1 MAPKRN
7 AHEAFGNTISQKPLS
22 AFAAARLAKHV
33 PAYQAPLEDR
43 ALSLDAT
50 SLAQVPYDG
59 THEDTTSD
67 VESQPVD
74 SVLTPMLK
82 PTTIVR
88 SPTHGKGAVEE
99 GPDGR
104 LTITLRNNETAAYV
118 GEYDLRVLE
127 GIATI
132 YGAVLTPTSS
142 PRRVYAPST
151 HALPVVIGRR
161 DGTVVQISHVESTM
175 RALDKLS
182 PLFRNIWR
190 KEDDPTR
197 TFQPLQ
203 NPADDESQHSLLPL
217 EVDQRTEMVLSRLA
231 TEVESTARLTR
242 IMAVGAK
249 SSGKSTFNRILCNAL
264 ISKPSLRKL
273 LYLDLDP
280 GQAEFGPSG
289 QLSLVEVTAP
299 ILGPPFTH
307 PACARSPRYRLLRAH
322 TIAATSFKDDPAHY
336 VACATELVQHADRQY
351 PLVVNSCGWVSGLGA
366 SVLQDLT
373 QALSITQV
381 VLLEP
386 LDAGLTA
393 ALQTSCSD
401 ATFHRLS
408 RQPVRPTART
418 PAESR
423 SMQTMAYFHHRAAK
437 PTSEPRWSSK
447 AISNRPPW
455 LVSYDGPH
463 AGIQAIISYGT
474 QPHPDFLAE
483 TLDGSLVA
491 LVRLDAQ
498 YQREVFNPSHHTA
511 TLESSTDD
519 SSESATA
526 TPSPG
531 LIKRTKDGLPYIRP
545 TPTGAT
551 APLDPRFSECVSL
564 ALVRGID
571 TQNKFLQL
579 VTPLS
584 ESQVAVLM
592 DQPLVIVRGSF
603 DAPEWAYLEDL
614 HLNGRESGVKSERPW
629 VSRTEAVG
637 IEGAVWRLRHPPLAS
652 DMR

>member
-7 AHEAFGNTISQKPLS
+7 AQEAFGNSVVPHQIS
-22 AFAAARLAKHV
+22 AFAAARLAKQSKHV
-33 PAYQAPLEDR
+33 AAYQEPLEDDER
-43 ALSLDAT
+43 LHDAA
-50 SLAQVPYDG
+50 SLAKVPYDG
-59 THEDTTSD
+59 NHGDTSSD
-67 VESQPVD
+67 AESEPGD
-74 SVLTPMLK
+74 SVLTSTLK
-82 PTTIVR
+82 PITIIH
-88 SPTHGKGAVEE
+88 SPAHGKGAVED

-118 GEYDLRVLE
+118 GEYDLRVME

-132 YGAVLTPTSS
+132 YGAVWVPTSS
-142 PRRVYAPST
+142 PRRVYAPR
-151 HALPVVIGRR
+151 RR
-161 DGTVVQISHVESTM
+161 DGTVVQISHVQSTI
-175 RALDKLS
+175 RVLDKLS

-190 KEDDPTR
+190 REDHPTR

-203 NPADDESQHSLLPL
+203 SPADGDSQHSLLPL
-217 EVDQRTEMVLSRLA
+217 EIDQRTETVLSRLS
-231 TEVESTARLTR
+231 TEVHSTARLTR

-264 ISKPSLRKL
+264 ISKPSLQKI

-280 GQAEFGPSG
+280 GQPEFGPSG

-307 PACARSPRYRLLRAH
+307 SSSARSPNYSLLRAH

-366 SVLQDLT
+366 SVLHDLT
-373 QALSITQV
+373 QALSITQI

-386 LDAGLTA
+386 LDTGFVAT
-393 ALQTSCSD
+393 LQTACSD
-401 ATFHRLS
+401 ATFHRLP
-408 RQPVRPTART
+408 RQPARPTART

-447 AISNRPPW
+447 AISSRRPW
-455 LVSYDGPH
+455 LVSYDGLH

-491 LVRLDAQ
+491 LVRLEAQ
-498 YQREVFNPSHHTA
+498 YEREVLSSSHHTA
-511 TLESSTDD
+511 TSEPSADD
-519 SSESATA
+519 SRESAT
-526 TPSPG
+526 TNSLSG
-531 LIKRTKDGLPYIRP
+531 QIKRTKDGLPYIPP
-545 TPTGAT
+545 TTSGGT

-564 ALVRGID
+564 ALIRGVD
-571 TQNKFLQL
+571 TQNKVLQL

-584 ESQVAVLM
+584 ERQVAALM
-592 DQPLVIVRGSF
+592 DQPLVIVRGGF

-614 HLNGRESGVKSERPW
+614 YMNGREAGMETERPW
-629 VSRTEAVG
+629 VSRTEAAG
-637 IEGAVWRLRHPPLAS
+637 IEGAVWRLRHPPLAG
-652 DMR
+652 

>member
-1 MAPKRN
+1 MAPKRKVQ
-7 AHEAFGNTISQKPLS
+7 EAFGKSVGQAQLS
-22 AFAAARLAKHV
+22 AFAAARLAKHSNHVLAYEV
-33 PAYQAPLEDR
+33 PLTDR
-43 ALSLDAT
+43 GLSLDAI

-59 THEDTTSD
+59 SHEDTTSD
-67 VESQPVD
+67 MGSEPVD
-74 SVLTPMLK
+74 NVLTPTLK
-82 PTTIVR
+82 PTTIIR
-88 SPTHGKGAVEE
+88 SPTLGKSAFQE

-104 LTITLRNNETAAYV
+104 LTVTLRNNETATYV
-118 GEYDLRVLE
+118 GEYDLRVLD
-127 GIATI
+127 GIATL

-142 PRRVYAPST
+142 PRR
-151 HALPVVIGRR
+151 RR
-161 DGTVVQISHVESTM
+161 DGTVVQISHVESTT
-175 RALDKLS
+175 RVLDNLS

-190 KEDDPTR
+190 KEDDPIR

-203 NPADDESQHSLLPL
+203 YPADDESQRSLLPL
-217 EVDQRTEMVLSRLA
+217 ELDQRTEMVLLRLA
-231 TEVESTARLTR
+231 TEVESTARLIR

-249 SSGKSTFNRILCNAL
+249 SSGKSTFNRTLCNSL
-264 ISKPSLRKL
+264 ISKSSLRKV

-280 GQAEFGPSG
+280 GQPEFGPSG
-289 QLSLVEVTAP
+289 QVSLVEVVAP
-299 ILGPPFTH
+299 ICGPPFTH
-307 PACARSPRYRLLRAH
+307 PASARSPNYRLLRAH

-336 VACATELVQHADRQY
+336 VACAIELVQHADRQY

-373 QALSITQV
+373 QSLSITQV

-386 LDAGLTA
+386 LDAGFTA
-393 ALQTSCSD
+393 TLQTSCSD
-401 ATFHRLS
+401 ATFHRLP

-423 SMQTMAYFHHRAAK
+423 SMQTMAYFHQRAAK
-437 PTSEPRWSSK
+437 ATSEPQWSSK
-447 AISNRPPW
+447 AISSRRPW

-474 QPHPDFLAE
+474 HPHPDFLAE

-491 LVRLDAQ
+491 LVRLEAQ
-498 YQREVFNPSHHTA
+498 YQHEMFNPSRN
-511 TLESSTDD
+511 STTFVPLADD
-519 SSESATA
+519 NSESAPA
-526 TPSPG
+526 IPG
-531 LIKRTKDGLPYIRP
+531 LIKRTKDGLPYI
-545 TPTGAT
+545 TPTTSGAT

-571 TQNKFLQL
+571 THNKVLHL

-584 ESQVAVLM
+584 ESQVATLM
-592 DQPLVIVRGSF
+592 DQPLVIVRGGF

-614 HLNGRESGVKSERPW
+614 YLNGRESGMASGRPW

>member
-7 AHEAFGNTISQKPLS
+7 AQEAFGNLVVPHQIS
-22 AFAAARLAKHV
+22 AFAAARLAKQSKHV
-33 PAYQAPLEDR
+33 AAYQEPLEDDER
-43 ALSLDAT
+43 LHDAA

-59 THEDTTSD
+59 NHGDTSSD
-67 VESQPVD
+67 AESEPGN
-74 SVLTPMLK
+74 SVLTSTLK
-82 PTTIVR
+82 PTTIIH
-88 SPTHGKGAVEE
+88 SPAHGKGAVEA

-104 LTITLRNNETAAYV
+104 LTITLRNNETTAYV

-132 YGAVLTPTSS
+132 YGAVLAPTSS

-151 HALPVVIGRR
+151 HTLPVVVGRR
-161 DGTVVQISHVESTM
+161 DGTVVQISHVQSTI
-175 RALDKLS
+175 RVLDKLS
-182 PLFRNIWR
+182 PLFRNMWR
-190 KEDDPTR
+190 REDYPTR

-203 NPADDESQHSLLPL
+203 SPAEGDSQHSPLPL
-217 EVDQRTEMVLSRLA
+217 EIDQRTETVLSRLS
-231 TEVESTARLTR
+231 TEVDSTARLTR
-242 IMAVGAK
+242 VMAVGAK

-264 ISKPSLRKL
+264 ISKPSLQKI

-280 GQAEFGPSG
+280 GQPEFGPSG

-307 PACARSPRYRLLRAH
+307 PASARSPNYSLLRAH

-366 SVLQDLT
+366 SVLHDLT

-393 ALQTSCSD
+393 ALQTSCTD
-401 ATFHRLS
+401 ATFHRLP
-408 RQPVRPTART
+408 RQPARPTART

-423 SMQTMAYFHHRAAK
+423 GMQTMAYFHHRAAK
-437 PTSEPRWSSK
+437 ATSEPRWSSK
-447 AISNRPPW
+447 AISSRRPW

-491 LVRLDAQ
+491 LVRLDSQ
-498 YQREVFNPSHHTA
+498 YERGVLSSSHHTA
-511 TLESSTDD
+511 TSEPSADD
-519 SSESATA
+519 SSESATTA
-526 TPSPG
+526 PPSD
-531 LIKRTKDGLPYIRP
+531 LIKRTKDSLPYIAP
-545 TPTGAT
+545 TTSGAT

-571 TQNKFLQL
+571 TPNKVLQL

-584 ESQVAVLM
+584 ESQVAALM
-592 DQPLVIVRGSF
+592 DQTLVIVRGSF

-614 HLNGRESGVKSERPW
+614 HLNGRESGMETERPW
-629 VSRTEAVG
+629 VSRTETVG
-637 IEGAVWRLRHPPLAS
+637 IEGAVWRLRHPPLAG
-652 DMR
+652 

>member
-7 AHEAFGNTISQKPLS
+7 AQEAFGNLVVPHQIS
-22 AFAAARLAKHV
+22 AFAAARLAKQSKHV
-33 PAYQAPLEDR
+33 AAYQEPLEDDER
-43 ALSLDAT
+43 LHDAA

-59 THEDTTSD
+59 NHGDTSSD
-67 VESQPVD
+67 AESEPGN
-74 SVLTPMLK
+74 SVLTSTLK
-82 PTTIVR
+82 PTTIIH
-88 SPTHGKGAVEE
+88 SPAHGKGAVEA

-104 LTITLRNNETAAYV
+104 LTITLRNNETTAYV

-132 YGAVLTPTSS
+132 YGAVLAPTSS
-142 PRRVYAPST
+142 PRPLAIVPEHVEERGLPNTDVPTST
-151 HALPVVIGRR
+151 EPGRRRLAALP
-161 DGTVVQISHVESTM
+161 
-175 RALDKLS
+175 
-182 PLFRNIWR
+182 
-190 KEDDPTR
+190 
-197 TFQPLQ
+197 
-203 NPADDESQHSLLPL
+203 LPL
-217 EVDQRTEMVLSRLA
+217 EIDQRTETVLSRLS
-231 TEVESTARLTR
+231 TEVDSTARLTR
-242 IMAVGAK
+242 VMAVGAK

-264 ISKPSLRKL
+264 ISKPSLQKI

-280 GQAEFGPSG
+280 GQPEFGPSG

-307 PACARSPRYRLLRAH
+307 PASARSPNYSLLRAH

-366 SVLQDLT
+366 SVLHDLT

-393 ALQTSCSD
+393 ALQTSCTD
-401 ATFHRLS
+401 ATFHRLP
-408 RQPVRPTART
+408 RQPARPTART

-423 SMQTMAYFHHRAAK
+423 GMQTMAYFHHRAAK
-437 PTSEPRWSSK
+437 ATSEPRWSSK
-447 AISNRPPW
+447 AISSRRPW

-491 LVRLDAQ
+491 LVRLDSQ
-498 YQREVFNPSHHTA
+498 YERGVLSSSHHTA
-511 TLESSTDD
+511 TSEPSADD
-519 SSESATA
+519 SSESATTA
-526 TPSPG
+526 PPSD
-531 LIKRTKDGLPYIRP
+531 LIKRTKDSLPYIAP
-545 TPTGAT
+545 TTSGAT

-571 TQNKFLQL
+571 TPNKVLQL

-584 ESQVAVLM
+584 ESQVAALM
-592 DQPLVIVRGSF
+592 DQTLVIVRGSF

-614 HLNGRESGVKSERPW
+614 HLNGRESGMETERPW
-629 VSRTEAVG
+629 VSRTETVG
-637 IEGAVWRLRHPPLAS
+637 IEGAVWRLRHPPLAG
-652 DMR
+652 

>member
-7 AHEAFGNTISQKPLS
+7 AQEAFGNSVVPHQIS
-22 AFAAARLAKHV
+22 AFAAARLAKQSKHV
-33 PAYQAPLEDR
+33 AAYQEPLEDDER
-43 ALSLDAT
+43 LHGAA

-59 THEDTTSD
+59 NHGDTSSD
-67 VESQPVD
+67 AESEPGN
-74 SVLTPMLK
+74 SVLTSTLR
-82 PTTIVR
+82 PTTIIH
-88 SPTHGKGAVEE
+88 SPAYGKGAVEE

-104 LTITLRNNETAAYV
+104 LTITLRSNETAAYV

-127 GIATI
+127 GVATI
-132 YGAVLTPTSS
+132 YGAVLAPTSS
-142 PRRVYAPST
+142 PRR
-151 HALPVVIGRR
+151 RR
-161 DGTVVQISHVESTM
+161 DGTVVQISHVQSTI
-175 RALDKLS
+175 RVLEKLS

-190 KEDDPTR
+190 REDHPTR

-203 NPADDESQHSLLPL
+203 SPADGDSQHSLLPL
-217 EVDQRTEMVLSRLA
+217 EIDQRTETVLSRLS
-231 TEVESTARLTR
+231 TEVDSTARF
-242 IMAVGAK
+242 MAVGAK

-264 ISKPSLRKL
+264 ISKPSLQKI

-280 GQAEFGPSG
+280 GQPEFGPSG

-307 PACARSPRYRLLRAH
+307 PSSARSPNYSLLRAH

-351 PLVVNSCGWVSGLGA
+351 PLIVNSCGWVSGLGA
-366 SVLQDLT
+366 SVLHDLT

-393 ALQTSCSD
+393 ALQTSCTD
-401 ATFHRLS
+401 ATFHRLP
-408 RQPVRPTART
+408 RQPARPTART

-423 SMQTMAYFHHRAAK
+423 GMQTMAYFHHRAAK
-437 PTSEPRWSSK
+437 VTSELRWSSK
-447 AISNRPPW
+447 AISSRRPW

-498 YQREVFNPSHHTA
+498 YEREVLSSSHHTA
-511 TLESSTDD
+511 TSEPSADD
-519 SSESATA
+519 SSESATTA
-526 TPSPG
+526 PPSG
-531 LIKRTKDGLPYIRP
+531 LIKRTKDGLPYIPP
-545 TPTGAT
+545 TTSGAT
-551 APLDPRFSECVSL
+551 APLDPRFGECVSL
-564 ALVRGID
+564 ALIRGID
-571 TQNKFLQL
+571 THDKVLQL

-584 ESQVAVLM
+584 ESQVAALM
-592 DQPLVIVRGSF
+592 DQPLAIVRGSF

-614 HLNGRESGVKSERPW
+614 HLNGRESGMETERPW

-637 IEGAVWRLRHPPLAS
+637 IEGAVWRLRHPPLAG
-652 DMR
+652 